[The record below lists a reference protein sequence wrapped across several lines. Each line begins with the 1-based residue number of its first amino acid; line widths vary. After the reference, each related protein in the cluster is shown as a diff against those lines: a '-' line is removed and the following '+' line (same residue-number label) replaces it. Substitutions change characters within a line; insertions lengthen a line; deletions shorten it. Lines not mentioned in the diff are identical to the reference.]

1 MSGQDVSEVE
11 TCLTSQCL
19 AFCQTLANHGQDFK
33 FSLKIGVH
41 FSFSLDT
48 KVKTPAPV
56 ARKQKS
62 PSEMRRNARRRKT
75 FLASKETDTPTEE
88 TTNEDDTPTP
98 PPFAPPPPHTTPASP
113 SPRTSP
119 TPPPPPSVKH
129 KSTSKKDVSCELC
142 DFETISERELNTH
155 MDNRHNNI
163 GQLDGNT
170 SIDSDISCAWC
181 ENKGK
186 KENMVEDEDD
196 DENDWYFCNQ
206 TCLTEHNEYE

>member
-1 MSGQDVSEVE
+1 
-11 TCLTSQCL
+11 
-19 AFCQTLANHGQDFK
+19 
-33 FSLKIGVH
+33 
-41 FSFSLDT
+41 
-48 KVKTPAPV
+48 
-56 ARKQKS
+56 
-62 PSEMRRNARRRKT
+62 
-75 FLASKETDTPTEE
+75 
-88 TTNEDDTPTP
+88 
-98 PPFAPPPPHTTPASP
+98 
-113 SPRTSP
+113 
-119 TPPPPPSVKH
+119 
-129 KSTSKKDVSCELC
+129 
-142 DFETISERELNTH
+142 